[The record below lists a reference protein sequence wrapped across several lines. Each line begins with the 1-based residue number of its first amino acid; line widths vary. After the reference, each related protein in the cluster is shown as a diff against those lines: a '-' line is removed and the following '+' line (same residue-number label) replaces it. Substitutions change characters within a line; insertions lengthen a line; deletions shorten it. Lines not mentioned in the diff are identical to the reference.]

1 MEKETGHEKGM
12 VLKLENAVLNVVIIA
27 RRNTSLSILHALNS
41 ILNQIY
47 SPIKIQVVDANEPN
61 SIYSLGL
68 QEDLAA
74 YAGVE
79 YLQMDQFLSLA
90 EIRNY
95 ILYKAEGE
103 YIAFLRSNDAWDSN
117 KAFLQIE
124 QLKSN
129 ANVAASCSD
138 GVLIDK
144 RKQHIVVEPL
154 LGNTAFN
161 SDKWV
166 LDNPAKMSAQVI
178 YRTQAVREA
187 GGFDGEFENF
197 CDGDMLLRLTKN
209 YKVMV
214 TPVPLCECAITP
226 EEELYDLNNFR
237 DGQKILYKYMD
248 FFLVNKQMTQI
259 FYLRMIHLAKTNFL
273 WLNYFGY
280 IIMYCLKTPGS
291 MFYLLFQALGKLLK
305 YVLKWLRRTGSLFFS
320 ERFLTRDINLIR
332 KGKLGKIK
340 ALKVVEAIGKKEEEE
355 EIPIQFTSARRYNE
369 KKSLDFVFDR
379 KLTSIVIPEYVTV
392 IKKSMFYGCHQLV
405 SVEIPNTVLEIQAHA
420 FQNCKKLRHVTL
432 KEGSRLGK
440 IGAYAFAGC
449 SSLETISLTAGLVS
463 IGQGAFAECS
473 ALRQLQFTYMHGGT
487 EKSTKIFPSAIV
499 KLHRYTFAGCSSLLA
514 VEFGADSMLEIVETG
529 AFMGCVKLQKI
540 LLTGKVVTV
549 DSYAFAYCKR
559 LETAAFPHIDTL
571 KYMGS
576 GVFTGCEALA
586 YFQLPNQIERI
597 YERTFYGCASLKLVK
612 IPKKVISINH
622 QAFAKCNALERA
634 IILTGDIAISPTAFD
649 KHTEVR
655 IQENEDRESASEWQ

>member
-1 MEKETGHEKGM
+1 M
-12 VLKLENAVLNVVIIA
+12 VLSLEKAVLNVVIIA

-47 SPIKIQVVDANEPN
+47 TPIKILVVDANEPN

-68 QEDLAA
+68 QEDLSA

-79 YLQMDQFLSLA
+79 YLQMDQLLSLA

-95 ILYKAEGE
+95 ILHKAEGE
-103 YIAFLRSNDAWDSN
+103 YIAFLRSNDAWDST
-117 KAFLQIE
+117 KALLQIE

-129 ANVAASCSD
+129 GNVAASCSD

-187 GGFDGEFENF
+187 GGFDGGFENF
-197 CDGDMLLRLTKN
+197 CDGDMLLRLIKN
-209 YKVMV
+209 YKVMI
-214 TPVPLCECAITP
+214 TPVSLCECSITP

-259 FYLRMIHLAKTNFL
+259 FYLRMIHLAKTNYL

-291 MFYLLFQALGKLLK
+291 MFYLLFQALGKLMK
-305 YVLKWLRRTGSLFFS
+305 YLLKWLRRACSLFLS
-320 ERFLTRDINLIR
+320 ERFLARDINLIR

-340 ALKVVEAIGKKEEEE
+340 ALKMVEAEEEEKKEEEQA
-355 EIPIQFTSARRYNE
+355 PIQFPSARRYNE

-392 IKKSMFYGCHQLV
+392 IKKSMFYGCNQLV

-420 FQNCKKLRHVTL
+420 FQNCKKLRYVIL

-449 SSLETISLTAGLVS
+449 SSLETISLTSGLVS

-473 ALRQLQFTYMHGGT
+473 SLRQLLFTYMHEGI
-487 EKSTKIFPSAIV
+487 EKSTNVFPSAIV

-514 VEFGADSMLEIVETG
+514 VEFGADSMLEIVEAG

-540 LLTGKVVTV
+540 LLTGKVVTI

-576 GVFTGCEALA
+576 EVFTGCEALA

-612 IPKKVISINH
+612 IPKKVLSINH
-622 QAFAKCNALERA
+622 QAFAKCTALERA

-655 IQENEDRESASEWQ
+655 IQENEDREAVSEW

>member
-1 MEKETGHEKGM
+1 M
-12 VLKLENAVLNVVIIA
+12 VINLENELLNVVIIA
-27 RRNTSLSILHALNS
+27 RKNTSLSILQALNS

-47 SPIKIQVVDANEPN
+47 SPIKILVVDANEPN

-74 YAGVE
+74 YPGVE
-79 YLQMDQFLSLA
+79 YLQMDQLLSMA

-95 ILYKAEGE
+95 FLHHIDGE
-103 YIAFLRSNDAWDSN
+103 YIAFLRSNDAWDST
-117 KAFLQIE
+117 KALLQIE

-129 ANVAASCSD
+129 VTAVASCSD

-154 LGNTAFN
+154 LGNTVFN
-161 SDKWV
+161 SDKWA
-166 LDNPAKMSAQVI
+166 LENPAKMSAQVI
-178 YRTQAVREA
+178 YRTEAVRDT
-187 GGFDGEFENF
+187 GGFDGRFENF
-197 CDGDMLLRLTKN
+197 CDGDMLLRLIKN
-209 YKVMV
+209 HKVMIM
-214 TPVPLCECAITP
+214 PVSLCECSITP
-226 EEELYDLNNFR
+226 DEESYDLNNFK

-248 FFLVNKQMTQI
+248 FFLINKKMTQV
-259 FYLRMIHLAKTNFL
+259 FYLRMIHLAKTNYL

-291 MFYLLFQALGKLLK
+291 MFYLLFQTLGRLLK
-305 YVLKWLRRTGSLFFS
+305 YLFKWLRRTCSLYIS
-320 ERFLTRDINLIR
+320 ERSLARNISIIR
-332 KGKLGKIK
+332 KGKLGKVK
-340 ALKVVEAIGKKEEEE
+340 SLRVLESKEEQKEKEE
-355 EIPIQFTSARRYNE
+355 KEEKEEQKPIQFTSARRYNE
-369 KKSLDFVFDR
+369 KRTLDYVFDS

-392 IKKSMFYGCHQLV
+392 IKKSMFYGCNQLV

-420 FQNCKKLRHVTL
+420 FQNCKNLRHVIL

-440 IGAYAFAGC
+440 IGSYAFAGC
-449 SSLETISLTAGLVS
+449 CSLENLSLPSGLVS

-473 ALRQLQFTYMHGGT
+473 SLRQLLFTYMQGGT
-487 EKSTKIFPSAIV
+487 EKSTKVYPSAIV
-499 KLHRYTFAGCSSLLA
+499 KIYKYTFSGCSSLLA
-514 VEFGADSMLEIVETG
+514 VEFGSDSMLEIVETG
-529 AFMGCVKLQKI
+529 AFMGCIKLQKI

-571 KYMGS
+571 KYMGT
-576 GVFTGCEALA
+576 GVFLGCEALS

-597 YERTFYGCASLKLVK
+597 YERTFFGCSSLKLVK
-612 IPKKVISINH
+612 IPKKVLSINH
-622 QAFAKCNALERA
+622 QAFAKCSALERA

-649 KHTEVR
+649 KHTEVQ
-655 IQENEDRESASEWQ
+655 IQENEDREAASEW